1 MERIKKALEKARQ
14 ERELI
19 RGGAVLNW
27 EAAAEAHR
35 AGAKLEYR
43 QTTEVPRERL
53 RESRIIAGMEQG
65 ALLDTYK
72 VLHTKVLQR
81 LQDNAWRTVAVTS
94 PGPGEGKTLTA
105 INLAVSL
112 AMEVHLSVLLVDAH
126 LRRPAL
132 HQVLGL
138 EAEPGLSEHLTAGL
152 PWEELL
158 IHPGIGNL
166 GVLPGGRAIAN
177 SSEMLASPQ
186 MARLVHELKARD
198 AARIVL
204 FDMPPVLAMADALA
218 FSRQVDALLWV
229 VEEGRTQAEDLTRAL
244 GMLKDTPLLGT
255 VLNKALRRHE
265 LH

>member
-1 MERIKKALEKARQ
+1 MERIKKALEQARH
-14 ERELI
+14 EREMIL
-19 RGGAVLNW
+19 GSTVLDW
-27 EAAAEAHR
+27 
-35 AGAKLEYR
+35 GAKREGAQALSLS
-43 QTTEVPRERL
+43 RERL
-53 RESRIIAGMEQG
+53 RESRIIAGFAPG

-81 LQDNAWRTVAVTS
+81 LQDQGWRTLAVTS

-112 AMEVHLSVLLVDAH
+112 AQEVNWRVLLVDAN

-132 HQVLGL
+132 CQALGL
-138 EAEPGLSEHLTAGL
+138 PAQQGLSEHLTQAAPL
-152 PWEELL
+152 ERLL
-158 IHPGIGNL
+158 IAPGLGNL
-166 GVLPGGRAIAN
+166 TVLPGGSALAN

-204 FDMPPVLAMADALA
+204 FDTPPVLAMADALA
-218 FSRQVDALLWV
+218 FSRQVDALLLV
-229 VEEGRTQAEDLTRAL
+229 VEEGRTAAEDLTRAL
-244 GMLKDTPLLGT
+244 AMLKDAPLLGT
-255 VLNKALRRHE
+255 VLNKSLRLQE